1 MHRESYEKKNWGKT
15 LCRGN
20 AGKKNPENY
29 IQRKYREKDLE
40 NSVQKKFRK
49 KEEKDRQDGKTVA
62 ERAEISAAKEKRILM
77 ENAGELEL

>member
-1 MHRESYEKKNWGKT
+1 MQGKRIQKT
-15 LCRGN
+15 LYRGN
-20 AGKKNPENY
+20 TEKRIRKNSV
-29 IQRKYREKDLE
+29 QRKCREKNLE

>member
-1 MHRESYEKKNWGKT
+1 M
-15 LCRGN
+15 
-20 AGKKNPENY
+20 
-29 IQRKYREKDLE
+29 
-40 NSVQKKFRK
+40 QKKFRK